1 MGRLRFAKKP
11 FCIIDFIVLV
21 GSIINF
27 IIGSHKGVFAASTL
41 RSIRILQI
49 VRMIR
54 VDRRGGTWKLLGSG
68 LVSFISIAITWEGFQ
83 TDNQLENS
91 TCVETPKVVYH
102 HSKELIMAYYMAF
115 IALIFGAFVIYQVEN
130 EDNEQFSNFGDSLW
144 WSLVTFTTIGYGDKV
159 PNSGIGKII
168 GSIFSVLGISLFA
181 LPAGILGTGF
191 ALKVQEQHRNRLSNI
206 FMVFMTYYKN

>member
-83 TDNQLENS
+83 TDASQMALSTNQISSRRAPANHKAASRYQFEIQF
-91 TCVETPKVVYH
+91 
-102 HSKELIMAYYMAF
+102 KEF
-115 IALIFGAFVIYQVEN
+115 PS
-130 EDNEQFSNFGDSLW
+130 SN
-144 WSLVTFTTIGYGDKV
+144 Y
-159 PNSGIGKII
+159 
-168 GSIFSVLGISLFA
+168 
-181 LPAGILGTGF
+181 
-191 ALKVQEQHRNRLSNI
+191 
-206 FMVFMTYYKN
+206 